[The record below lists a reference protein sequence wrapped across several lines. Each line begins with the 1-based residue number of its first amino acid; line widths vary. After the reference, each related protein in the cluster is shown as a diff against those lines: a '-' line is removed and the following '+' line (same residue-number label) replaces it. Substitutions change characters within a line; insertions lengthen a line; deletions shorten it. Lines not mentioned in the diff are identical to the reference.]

1 MTDKTCI
8 TLPPPR
14 RNSLSLSLRAALLRF
29 SLFFSSSF
37 SAPTC
42 VHVRLDIHTPPPPP
56 DAVLSQGAA
65 LHRCPAWRYTSRNSN
80 FIVIFI
86 NWVARVNAPAVPP
99 DGLQLFVILKFNA
112 ALRVP
117 SSPHIFAYTHAHT
130 LRTVSFRWPYCFLPP
145 RHRSSPTTL
154 LVPFGI
160 MKLRRRWIK
169 RAFSFGEDGR
179 CGGRGRVIFRDRFE
193 EFGWVGYVGIGIS
206 WRGVENEVKNY

>member
-117 SSPHIFAYTHAHT
+117 SSPTYFRVHTRTHAPH
-130 LRTVSFRWPYCFLPP
+130 
-145 RHRSSPTTL
+145 
-154 LVPFGI
+154 
-160 MKLRRRWIK
+160 
-169 RAFSFGEDGR
+169 
-179 CGGRGRVIFRDRFE
+179 RVISLAILFFTPATPILPDNVARSVRNYE
-193 EFGWVGYVGIGIS
+193 IIATMNKTSVLL
-206 WRGVENEVKNY
+206 WRGWKVRGEGESDFSRSIRGIWVSGVRWYRDFVARSWKWS